1 MHLCRVSRAACLW
14 HLSANLSQPLGGP
27 VINYN
32 ESTSGNVASSD
43 LVTTFD
49 FGTMALNAVV
59 SNQAVGGIGVIE
71 GALSLRTE
79 YASDLSNALG
89 RYQVLSRIS
98 GFFEIDSPTDYLFDF
113 VADDGASAILYHAE
127 TDTFVVGTDGV
138 SFMRSGVLATG
149 IYFIAM
155 VISVDVNGLAP
166 PGSLESQII
175 EKSLTASFRLGDIV
189 SVPEP
194 GTLDL
199 LGAGLIGLAWRR
211 RRT

>member
-1 MHLCRVSRAACLW
+1 
-14 HLSANLSQPLGGP
+14 
-27 VINYN
+27 
-32 ESTSGNVASSD
+32 
-43 LVTTFD
+43 
-49 FGTMALNAVV
+49 MALNAVV